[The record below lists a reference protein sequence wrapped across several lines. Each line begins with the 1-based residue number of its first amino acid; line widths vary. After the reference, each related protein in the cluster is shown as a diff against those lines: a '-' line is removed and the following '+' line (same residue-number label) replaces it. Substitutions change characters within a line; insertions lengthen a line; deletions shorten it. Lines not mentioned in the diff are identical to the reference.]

1 MENDKKHMRF
11 LASCFAMTGIL
22 GSLQDPDLFTQEQ
35 MAMAAVGCADALMD
49 ELEKDRDDGGIAAAV
64 KRVRRKRE
72 SE

>member
-1 MENDKKHMRF
+1 MRF

-35 MAMAAVGCADALMD
+35 MARAAVECGDALIN
-49 ELEKDRDDGGIAAAV
+49 ELEKDSDDGGIAAVA

>member
-1 MENDKKHMRF
+1 
-11 LASCFAMTGIL
+11 MTGIL

-49 ELEKDRDDGGIAAAV
+49 ELEKDRDDGGIAAAA